1 MQTFE
6 LSPTSNNGRG
16 WNIAADD
23 RGNPI
28 VVGGISNG
36 SDKDF
41 ITIKYDGTTGQWMW
55 YAMHSFNG
63 NVDEEAKMVVVDP
76 CGNVKVAGASNG
88 DFFMVIYGPN
98 GFLGTDTFGT
108 LGIES
113 PLFMELDRSGNLLV
127 GGDVLING
135 QNQDILVAKMSAQFC
150 SYGFRRC

>member
-1 MQTFE
+1 MPNGEVFMSGFFLHKTGEHRIITIKFRENGRKAWVQTFE

-98 GFLGTDTFGT
+98 GFLGTD
-108 LGIES
+108 
-113 PLFMELDRSGNLLV
+113 
-127 GGDVLING
+127 
-135 QNQDILVAKMSAQFC
+135 
-150 SYGFRRC
+150 YFRHSWN